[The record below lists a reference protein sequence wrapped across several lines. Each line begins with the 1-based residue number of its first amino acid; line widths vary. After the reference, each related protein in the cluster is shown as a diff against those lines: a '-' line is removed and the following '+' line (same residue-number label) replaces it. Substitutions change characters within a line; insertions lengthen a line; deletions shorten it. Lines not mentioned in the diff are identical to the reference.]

1 MKGLGGQ
8 FIIMFA
14 MIFLSSCNPAG
25 TINKSNSPIKLL
37 TKNLEIQ
44 SVSASNGKAIVAWD
58 GSFSAKTFTVKYGTE
73 SGVYPT
79 TVSNNAT
86 SPFTISGL
94 SNGSNYFIL
103 VTEISSGGVS
113 YSAPEATVTPVD
125 TFAITSAIAGNQQV
139 TINFPTVVGASG
151 FTIKYGTTSGVYTHV
166 VTDMATSPYV
176 VTGLTNGKT
185 YYFMVTANNSNKGG
199 QDASAPVTAVPIAAS
214 VAPTGLYIDSVTTS
228 QVVLKW
234 NAATGVTSYDVKRGV
249 ASGGPY
255 QTIASAGLATTY
267 TDSTPL
273 NGTKYYYVVTAMNV
287 GGESIPSN
295 EAGAKTIAPF
305 TVSGSANTQS
315 QINLSWNWP
324 TGATSFDV
332 KYKKSVDTNYITFA
346 NVTTSSATVT
356 GLTNGSGYDFL
367 VTAKNTD
374 SGSLD
379 ATTVAGTPLASN
391 TLAVTVPTY
400 SSAAPLVNVSEKV
413 TITYPV
419 VTGAT
424 NYEVFYKASS
434 AINYTSFTTTATAP
448 TNLEITGLTYAS
460 GPTYYFKV
468 RAYTTTGSSVSVY
481 SNEAHVNI
489 NPQAPA
495 VISTLAATV
504 SNVVKLTWAAVGE
517 GTVTYSVYRKLTS
530 DVSFP
535 TTSLTT
541 CTNVSTLTCTDNT
554 ALGGTP
560 YSYKVIAANA
570 GGVSG
575 DSNLVAAKSIS
586 SFSIARVAASAAGEL
601 TVSWNSVP
609 GASLYTLKYGTAS
622 GMITRNWA
630 STHATVDG
638 SLSRVVSGLISG
650 TQYYF
655 MVEAHNDL
663 ATTVPG
669 QGVDASMSATAEY
682 TGIPIDLPTAPT
694 LTKGVTSV
702 TANWADVPGA
712 SSYDILY
719 GTDPSNAGPYTHV
732 ISNVRSGQAINGLG
746 YGSGAT
752 SILYHFIIRANNA
765 NGSLV
770 GPESSSTVFPPPP
783 TTPTGVVALGGENQ
797 IQISWIP
804 SSGQGTITYDVYR
817 VTLAGGPYSLIPA
830 DPGFNAACTG
840 IAQPAAPMPLT
851 ISCIDDV
858 ASAVLSDAPYFYV
871 VRASADGANSSWNSI
886 EVTAQAIA
894 TFSLNL
900 AEIRGLASSMTL
912 SWLNTIG
919 ARTYQVKYLKL
930 PDTTYTVA
938 ATVNAPAQPFAASAM
953 EYVISGLTA
962 GATYNFL
969 ITAKNDIGDGTS
981 LDSTVTAPIVAPIDG
996 IPLSAFT
1003 FTFNPAYVTGYDP
1016 ATYPPDG
1023 GTYGY
1028 ATFGWTVSTGATT
1041 YNLDYSGIL
1050 GTVGGVPPSAA
1061 SAIAYPIPTVPS
1073 IYQSAS
1079 ANIQTTDPNPT
1090 ILNHNPTENW
1100 LYSYRME
1107 AKNAYGSVFSTNEH
1121 SNTGVWSFRG
1131 ITIPAGTVE
1140 DSTVEVNWN
1149 AHPAAIAYKIYAQKT
1164 GDTAPV
1170 LMATVSDQAT
1180 ITKVVRGLTPSTD
1193 YYMSVH
1199 AVDADGVMELN
1210 NVSTMIT
1217 TTDKPTQ
1224 PGAPYLVPITT
1235 PVKTTGTSVT
1245 PKLGVSG
1252 VKEGDVVRLFYGC
1265 QVADSSGDVEA
1276 GSATV
1281 AAGATTVE
1289 ITSTA
1294 LTPAPG
1300 DFVFCA
1306 TAENPGI
1313 QQPSPAVPIRSDRSA
1328 FFTYSVTAAVPSSI
1342 TLKNPS
1348 ASPGTIT
1355 DPTFTV
1361 GGVTA
1366 TNFVQLFSDSTCTL
1380 PNRVGSATATAS
1392 SVDITVSD
1400 GRLPGTANVNLY
1412 YYVTQTPPAGNGA
1425 PSDCSSVNNVRGV
1438 YRYFTCP
1445 AASGLLAINANTSL
1459 GTGAFCVM
1467 MYEAKLGAANSGM
1480 RNASDTAY
1488 LTPAISNSAGA
1499 PWTNIAGIDAK
1510 EACRAIGTT
1519 NATLRTDTAALKY
1532 DLLSN
1537 REAMAIA
1544 QEIESIGSNWTGGVV
1559 GTGTLIRGNTSL
1571 TFPATHGDRPD
1582 DYTNYLQPLPVVDAG
1597 LSANNGCHGLPATL
1611 FLNNID
1617 GSWTWTA
1624 DQRCYHNLASGSQ
1637 IYDFA
1642 GNADEIV
1649 DWSIGNPASG
1659 IFTGPP
1665 PGRPDGGGEYSSAL
1679 FDFSFMNT
1687 QDYRPGGSPVYDSAD
1702 GAGDFNSSTTGT
1714 MTTRGGAFNFGN
1726 EGGIYALRFDQGIG
1740 ARTGFRCVYKP

>member
-8 FIIMFA
+8 FIVMCA

-25 TINKSNSPIKLL
+25 TVNKSNSPIKLF
-37 TKNLEIQ
+37 TKNLEIE
-44 SVSASNGKAIVAWD
+44 SVSASNGKAIITWD
-58 GSFSAKTFTVKYGTE
+58 GSFTAKSFTVKYGTE

-79 TVSNNAT
+79 TVSTNAT

-94 SNGSNYFIL
+94 TNGSTYFVL
-103 VTEISSGGVS
+103 VTETLSNGVS
-113 YSAPEATVTPVD
+113 YSAQEATVTPVD

-151 FTIKYGTTSGVYTHV
+151 FTIKYGTTSGVYTNV
-166 VTDMATSPYV
+166 VTDTATSPYV

-185 YYFMVTANNSNKGG
+185 YYFMVTANNSNSGG
-199 QDASAPVTAVPIAAS
+199 QDASAAITAVPIAAS
-214 VAPTGLYIDSVTTS
+214 VAPTGLYINSVTTS
-228 QVVLKW
+228 QVVLNW

-249 ASGGPY
+249 APGGPY

-267 TDSTPL
+267 TDTTPI
-273 NGTKYYYVVTAMNV
+273 NGTKYYYVVTAMNA

-295 EAGAKTIAPF
+295 EVGVKTIANF

-332 KYKKSVDTNYITFA
+332 KYKKSVDSNYITFA
-346 NVTTSSATVT
+346 NVATSSATVT
-356 GLTNGSGYDFL
+356 GLTNGSVYDFL

-379 ATTVAGTPLASN
+379 AIAAAGTPLASN
-391 TLAVTVPTY
+391 TLAVTVPVY

-413 TITYPV
+413 TITYPI

-424 NYEVFYKASS
+424 NYEVLYRASS
-434 AINYTSFTTTATAP
+434 AINYTSFTTTVTAP
-448 TNLEITGLTYAS
+448 TNLEITGLAYAS

-481 SNEAHVNI
+481 SNEANVNV
-489 NPQAPA
+489 NPQAPS
-495 VISTLAATV
+495 VITTLAATV

-541 CTNVSTLTCTDNT
+541 CTNVSALTCTDNT
-554 ALGGTP
+554 ALGGIP
-560 YSYKVIAANA
+560 YSYKVIASNA

-575 DSNLVAAKSIS
+575 DSNLVAAKPIS
-586 SFSIARVAASAAGEL
+586 SFSIARVTASAAGEL

-622 GMITRNWA
+622 GMITRTWA
-630 STHATVDG
+630 STHVTVDG

-669 QGVDASMSATAEY
+669 QGVDASMSASTEY
-682 TGIPIDLPTAPT
+682 SGIPMDLPGLPA
-694 LTKGVTSV
+694 LAKGVTSV
-702 TANWADVPGA
+702 TATWANVPGA

-783 TTPTGVVALGGENQ
+783 LTPTGVVALGGENQ

-840 IAQPAAPMPLT
+840 IPQPAASMPLT
-851 ISCIDDV
+851 ISCIDDA

-894 TFSLNL
+894 TFSLNP

-919 ARTYQVKYLKL
+919 ARTYQVKYLIP

-938 ATVNAPAQPFAASAM
+938 ATVNAPEQPFAATNM
-953 EYVISGLTA
+953 EYAISGLTA

-969 ITAKNDIGDGTS
+969 ITAKNDIGDGTAV
-981 LDSTVTAPIVAPIDG
+981 DSNVTDG

-1003 FTFNPAYVTGYDP
+1003 FTFNPAYVTGYNP
-1016 ATYPPDG
+1016 ATYPPAA

-1028 ATFGWTVSTGATT
+1028 ATIGWTVSTGATT
-1041 YNLDYSGIL
+1041 YNLNSSDIL

-1061 SAIAYPIPTVPS
+1061 SAIAYPIPTVPG
-1073 IYQSAS
+1073 IYQSAGLD
-1079 ANIQTTDPNPT
+1079 IQLTDPNPMT
-1090 ILNHNPTENW
+1090 LIGNPTENW

-1121 SNTGVWSFRG
+1121 SNTGVWSFMG
-1131 ITIPAGTVE
+1131 IATTGTVE

-1149 AHPAAIAYKIYAQKT
+1149 AHPAAVAYKIYAQKT

-1170 LMATVSDQAT
+1170 LMDTVSDQAT
-1180 ITKVVRGLTPSTD
+1180 ITKVVRGFTPLTD
-1193 YYMSVH
+1193 YYISVH

-1210 NVSTMIT
+1210 NVISTMIT
-1217 TTDKPTQ
+1217 TTAAPTQ
-1224 PGAPYLVPITT
+1224 PGAPYLVPVTD
-1235 PVKTTGTSVT
+1235 PVKITGTSVT
-1245 PKLGVSG
+1245 PTLGVSG

-1289 ITSTA
+1289 ITSSTLA
-1294 LTPAPG
+1294 PAPG

-1306 TAENPGI
+1306 TAENPEI
-1313 QQPSPAVPIRSDRSA
+1313 QTRSVRSA

-1366 TNFVQLFSDSTCTL
+1366 TNFVQLFSDSACTL
-1380 PNRVGSATATAS
+1380 PKRVGSATATAS
-1392 SVDITVSD
+1392 SVDITISD
-1400 GRLPGTANVNLY
+1400 SRLPGTANTNLY
-1412 YYVTQTPPAGNGA
+1412 YYATQTPSAGNGA
-1425 PSDCSSVNNVRGV
+1425 PSDCSVVNNVRGV

-1445 AASGLLAINANTSL
+1445 VGGFLGINANSSL

-1467 MYEAKLGAANSGM
+1467 QFEAKSGGAVPG
-1480 RNASDTAY
+1480 
-1488 LTPAISNSAGA
+1488 SAKSEAAGY
-1499 PWTNIAGIDAK
+1499 PWTNLDGQDAK
-1510 EACRAIGTT
+1510 DACRLIGTE
-1519 NATLRTDTAALKY
+1519 Y

-1537 REAMAIA
+1537 RQAMAIA

-1571 TFPATHGDRPD
+1571 TFPATHADRGD
-1582 DYTNYLQPLPVVDAG
+1582 YSAYLKPLPVSDTSLG
-1597 LSANNGCHGLPATL
+1597 SNQSCHALPSPL
-1611 FLNNID
+1611 FLYWQGFLDPVN
-1617 GSWTWTA
+1617 WTWTS
-1624 DQRCYHNLASGSQ
+1624 DQRCYHNLANGSQ
-1637 IYDFA
+1637 IYDFS

-1649 DWSIGNPASG
+1649 DWSIGNPANN

-1665 PGRPDGGGEYSSAL
+1665 PGRPDGGGEYSSA
-1679 FDFSFMNT
+1679 FDFSFMNIE
-1687 QDYRPGGSPVYDSAD
+1687 DYQPGGSPIYDSTN
-1702 GAGDFNSSTTGT
+1702 GAGDFSSSTAGT
-1714 MTTRGGAFNFGN
+1714 MTTRGGGYNFDVS
-1726 EGGIYALRFDQGIG
+1726 GGIYALRFDQVIG
-1740 ARTGFRCVYKP
+1740 TGTGFRCVYKP